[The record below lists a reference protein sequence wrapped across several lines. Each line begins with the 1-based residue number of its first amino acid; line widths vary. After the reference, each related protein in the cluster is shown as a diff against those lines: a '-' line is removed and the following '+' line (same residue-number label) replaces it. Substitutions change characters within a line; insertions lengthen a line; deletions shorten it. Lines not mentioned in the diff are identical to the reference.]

1 MGCEENLKAMTTKSL
16 LIVGALTLSS
26 IGIASAKS
34 FDVVFANPAMAGNT
48 ELKAGE
54 YKLKVEGSQAVFKE
68 AQGTKSWTVPAK
80 VENNQKKFDQ
90 TVVDSTTQ
98 NGMDN
103 INSIELGG
111 SNTKVEFNK

>member
-1 MGCEENLKAMTTKSL
+1 MTAKSL

-34 FDVVFANPAMAGNT
+34 FDVVLGTPTMAGST

-54 YKLKVEGSQAVFKE
+54 YKLKIEGTQAVFTE
-68 AQGTKSWTVPAK
+68 AQGSKSFTVPVK
-80 VENNQKKFDQ
+80 VQNADKKFDQ
-90 TVVDSTTQ
+90 TTVETTNQ

-103 INSIELGG
+103 IRVIDLAG
-111 SNTKVEFNK
+111 STTKLQFGL